1 MEITKRPP
9 EFGFSPVTDD
19 ALSDYD
25 AVMSYEVFLGRHPE
39 NAETINYHKSLG
51 VSGMLARFMNG
62 EEFADKVITPLRTG
76 KPLWRGD
83 RRHKPAENVVAWVV
97 ECAALSAEEAVNLAA
112 AANWTEFY
120 RVLLAARGVAA
131 GTDVFASVA
140 SNEPTDDIGAILT
153 KLQRAQALLAE
164 IAEEVETL
172 RAASG
177 A

>member
-1 MEITKRPP
+1 MEIPKRPP
-9 EFGFSPVTDD
+9 EFSFGPVTDD

-25 AVMSYEVFLGRHPE
+25 AVMGYEVFLGRHPE

-62 EEFADKVITPLRTG
+62 EEFFDKVIAPLRVG

-83 RRHKPAENVVAWVV
+83 RRHKPAENVIAWVV
-97 ECAALSAEEAVNLAA
+97 ECAALSEEEAANLAVA
-112 AANWTEFY
+112 PNWAEFY

-131 GTDVFASVA
+131 GTDIFASV
-140 SNEPTDDIGAILT
+140 SINEPMDEISAILT

-164 IAEEVETL
+164 IAEEVEAL
-172 RAASG
+172 RGASG